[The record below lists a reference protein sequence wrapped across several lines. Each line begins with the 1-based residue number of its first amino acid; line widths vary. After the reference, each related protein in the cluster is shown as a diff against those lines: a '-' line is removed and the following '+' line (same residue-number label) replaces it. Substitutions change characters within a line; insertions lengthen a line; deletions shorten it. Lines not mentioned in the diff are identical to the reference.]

1 MVATSNPDRLALFR
15 FDASAS
21 IGGGHA
27 MRCLTLADALDG
39 AGWQC
44 RFAVGPETPSTA
56 SGLSEHEGNI
66 LVLKGG
72 AETKPD
78 VIGSWLD
85 GKCDLMVVDHYGLDA
100 GFEKACRSF
109 AGRILAID
117 DLADRPHDCDFI
129 LDQTFRRESDS
140 YAGLVPPGCRVM
152 AGSEYALLRPDFA
165 ARRAESLA
173 QREGVAALG
182 RILVGF
188 GATDPDNMTTLAL
201 EGIAE
206 SRLDVHVEV
215 VIGSSAPHL
224 EAVLENAGSA
234 PQEVSILA
242 GATPSEVADAMVRAD
257 LAIGATGSTS
267 TWERCCLGL
276 PGLVIVCADNQLLIA
291 EGIAQAV
298 AVEIIG
304 RAGDVG
310 KDDVARALG
319 GIANDMARVG
329 EMSAAAAAICD
340 GEGVRRVVDVIGEVL

>member
-1 MVATSNPDRLALFR
+1 MSPGNGQGRLALFR
-15 FDASAS
+15 FDASPA

-27 MRCLTLADALDG
+27 MRCLTLADALAG

-72 AETKPD
+72 AETGPD

-117 DLADRPHDCDFI
+117 DLADRPHDCDII
-129 LDQTFRRESDS
+129 LDQTFRRAVDD
-140 YAGLVPPGCRVM
+140 YLHLAPPGCRVM
-152 AGSEYALLRPDFA
+152 TGSRYALLRPDFA
-165 ARRAESLA
+165 ARRAQSLG
-173 QREGVAALG
+173 RRKGTTALR
-182 RILVGF
+182 RILVSF
-188 GATDPDNMTTLAL
+188 GATDPDNMTAVAL

-206 SRLDVHVEV
+206 SGLDVHVEV

-224 EAVLENAGSA
+224 KTVMQTAETATRDISV
-234 PQEVSILA
+234 IA
-242 GATPSEVADAMVRAD
+242 GAAPWEVADAMVRAD
-257 LAIGATGSTS
+257 LAIGATGTS
-267 TWERCCLGL
+267 SWERCCLGL

-291 EGIAQAV
+291 EGIAQAG

-304 RAGDVG
+304 RSGDVG

-319 GIANDMARVG
+319 GIASDMARVG

-340 GEGVRRVVDVIGEVL
+340 GEGVGRVVDVIGEVL

>member
-1 MVATSNPDRLALFR
+1 MSPGNGQGRLALFR
-15 FDASAS
+15 FDASPA

-27 MRCLTLADALDG
+27 MRCLTLAYGLAG
-39 AGWQC
+39 AGWRC

-56 SGLSEHEGNI
+56 SGLSAHEGNI

-72 AETKPD
+72 PETEPE

-85 GKCDLMVVDHYGLDA
+85 GKCDLMIVDHYGLDA

-129 LDQTFRRESDS
+129 LDQTFRRAVDD
-140 YAGLVPPGCRVM
+140 YLHLVPSGCRVM
-152 AGSEYALLRPDFA
+152 TGSEYALLRPDFA
-165 ARRAESLA
+165 GRRAQSLTR
-173 QREGVAALG
+173 REGVAALG

-188 GATDPDNMTTLAL
+188 GATDPSNMTAVAL

-206 SRLDVHVEV
+206 SGLDVHVEV

-224 EAVLENAGSA
+224 ETVMQIAEIAAQDISV
-234 PQEVSILA
+234 IA

-257 LAIGATGSTS
+257 LAIGATGMT

-276 PGLVIVCADNQLLIA
+276 PGLVIVCADNQLFIA
-291 EGIAQAV
+291 EGIAQAG

-319 GIANDMARVG
+319 GIAGDIARVG

-340 GEGVRRVVDVIGEVL
+340 GEGVGRVADVLGEVL